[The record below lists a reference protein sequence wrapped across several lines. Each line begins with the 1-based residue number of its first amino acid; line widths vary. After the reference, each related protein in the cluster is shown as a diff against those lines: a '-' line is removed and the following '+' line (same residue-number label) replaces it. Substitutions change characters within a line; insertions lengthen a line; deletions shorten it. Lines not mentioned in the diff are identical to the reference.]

1 MLMLSQLEAAVI
13 NGRTCEY
20 RAAVGLRRTKN
31 PVRLAKSMLSSS
43 GLCFL
48 TGSAA
53 DDLAAKNGLEM
64 VENSYFTA
72 PKRKNYWDANVARVE
87 AAAES
92 HGTVGAAALDVYG
105 NIAAANSTGGTMFK
119 STGRVGD
126 TAIIGAGIYAD
137 DEVAIVWYDISS
149 IVALIMSA
157 YTECSSGSGEA
168 ILKATVASRAAS
180 NMSKGNCLHEAV
192 KASVLRSA
200 QFFPMSSCGVIA
212 VDQKGDISIHCN
224 SRIFAVASAGSHVPT
239 RAGVIRSTIPLLR
252 QHVFFVDHSIMVGL
266 AKYPTMPYQA
276 TAQLIGNIA
285 VASLSLESFVRVFS
299 KIRTTAKVLKQ
310 ISGSED
316 CGLVFS
322 TSSEAHIYTFISSP
336 TSAQCDTES
345 VSDIAEQLDDHFGAA
360 VSISP
365 DDEDALVRIQV
376 VPRDETSIV
385 DFSTLPPKAFLTL
398 TTLLWEGIQVLVN
411 KHSRGPDSLRLKL
424 EPRSGTSFSASVFHS
439 DSSLETAL
447 EDPSPVPFHSEYVG
461 CLDTGLGL
469 RARNLEELPGVAQE
483 LMLLM
488 KDAIEQEDVVR
499 GL

>member
-1 MLMLSQLEAAVI
+1 MLSQLEAAVI
-13 NGRTCEY
+13 DGRACEY

-43 GLCFL
+43 GLCLL

-53 DDLAAKNGLEM
+53 DDLAANNGLEM
-64 VENSYFTA
+64 VENSYFTT
-72 PKRKNYWDANVARVE
+72 PKRKSYRDAIVARVE

-119 STGRVGD
+119 NTGRVGD

-137 DEVAIVWYDISS
+137 DEVAIVWYDFPS
-149 IVALIMSA
+149 IMELIPSA
-157 YTECSSGSGEA
+157 YPEFSSGSGEA
-168 ILKATVASRAAS
+168 ILKATVASKAVS
-180 NMSKGNCLHEAV
+180 NMSKGDCLHEAV

-200 QFFPMSSCGVIA
+200 QFFPTSSCGVIA

-252 QHVFFVDHSIMVGL
+252 QHVFYVDHLIMAGL

-276 TAQLIGNIA
+276 TAQLIGNLA

-299 KIRTTAKVLKQ
+299 KLRTIVKVLKEYT
-310 ISGSED
+310 GSED
-316 CGLVFS
+316 FGLVFS
-322 TSSEAHIYTFISSP
+322 TSSEAHIYTFTSSA
-336 TSAQCDTES
+336 TSAQYGTES
-345 VSDIAEQLDDHFGAA
+345 VADVAEQLDDHFGAV

-365 DDEDALVRIQV
+365 DNEDALVRIQV
-376 VPRDETSIV
+376 APRDETSIM

-411 KHSRGPDSLRLKL
+411 KHGREPELLRLKL

-439 DSSLETAL
+439 DPSLETTL
-447 EDPSPVPFHSEYVG
+447 EDPSPVPFHSEYLG

-469 RARNLEELPGVAQE
+469 RARNLEELPEVAQE
-483 LMLLM
+483 LMLLT
-488 KDAIEQEDVVR
+488 KDAIEQRDVVR